1 MNKSIKN
8 LLIFS
13 IILFMVSGA
22 ITVLGALAK
31 LQHWSWAG
39 PWLIIGM
46 VLNACSYLV
55 GGIALI
61 QYIRSK

>member
-1 MNKSIKN
+1 MKNSIKN

-13 IILFMVSGA
+13 IVLFMTSGA
-22 ITVLGALAK
+22 LTLLGALAK

-39 PWLIIGM
+39 PLLIVGM

-55 GGIALI
+55 GGISLI
-61 QYIRSK
+61 KYLRTK

>member
-13 IILFMVSGA
+13 IVLFMSSGA
-22 ITVLGALAK
+22 ITMLGALAK
-31 LQHWSWAG
+31 LQHWPWAG
-39 PWLIIGM
+39 PWLIVGM
-46 VLNACSYLV
+46 LLNASSYLV
-55 GGIALI
+55 GGVALI